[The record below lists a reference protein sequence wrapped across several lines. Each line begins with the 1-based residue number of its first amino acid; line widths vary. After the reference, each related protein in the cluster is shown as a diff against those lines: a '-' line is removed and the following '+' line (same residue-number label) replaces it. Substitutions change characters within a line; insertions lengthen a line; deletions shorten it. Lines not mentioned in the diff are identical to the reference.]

1 MHPAAAAPVAK
12 PVRKPGLGEVGV
24 DGIDGVDG
32 VSGVGGVGGVDG
44 VDGTEGVESYQMLEY
59 VAREPRCWSAEAVSP
74 SPRPCDCR
82 LLPSP

>member
-1 MHPAAAAPVAK
+1 MHPATAAPVVK
-12 PVRKPGLGEVGV
+12 PVRKPGPGEVGV
-24 DGIDGVDG
+24 DGID
-32 VSGVGGVGGVDG
+32 GVDG